1 MALMRP
7 SEPGAPGYLL
17 SSVIILRTWNI
28 SPALLPRPPEVDL
41 NKTCFVERRE
51 GSACLG
57 AVCSSLLLVTGPGSR
72 IWGGGSPW
80 EDEVC
85 FKPWV
90 ETIRY
95 LRQA

>member
-17 SSVIILRTWNI
+17 SLVIILRTWNI

-57 AVCSSLLLVTGPGSR
+57 AVCSPLLLVTGPGGR
-72 IWGGGSPW
+72 IWGGGLPGKMKCASNPG
-80 EDEVC
+80 
-85 FKPWV
+85 
-90 ETIRY
+90 
-95 LRQA
+95 LRLLDISG